1 MEEVANIENN
11 CISLRTKRRYHTTA
25 CLFIIWAYYNHRGI
39 LRPEFSEQVDAVL
52 LVPRSGL
59 AQRKAL
65 RTLVL
70 TEWLDKMERRRP
82 ELCPVDVLLLSYDI
96 VSTYMTTKKR
106 DEGRYL
112 GRGSYD
118 NIRSSIIYLFTMSNT
133 SPPPGFQNSMT
144 TLLKGFTHTIVGQR
158 VEAGESLEEG
168 KEVTSF
174 ECLSYYARNFSKVKM
189 MNTIFRTCSF
199 F

>member
-11 CISLRTKRRYHTTA
+11 CISLRTKRRYHTTV
-25 CLFIIWAYYNHRGI
+25 CSFIIWAYYNHRGI

-52 LVPRSGL
+52 LVPRSGS

-70 TEWLDKMERRRP
+70 TQWLEKMERRRP
-82 ELCPVDVLLLSYDI
+82 ELCPVDVSLLLYDI
-96 VSTYMTTKKR
+96 VSTYMTTTKR
-106 DEGRYL
+106 EDGRYL

-133 SPPPGFQNSMT
+133 SPPPGF
-144 TLLKGFTHTIVGQR
+144 
-158 VEAGESLEEG
+158 
-168 KEVTSF
+168 
-174 ECLSYYARNFSKVKM
+174 
-189 MNTIFRTCSF
+189 
-199 F
+199 

>member
-25 CLFIIWAYYNHRGI
+25 CLFIIWAYYNHCGI
-39 LRPEFSEQVDAVL
+39 LRREFSEQVDAVL
-52 LVPRSGL
+52 LVQSSAL

-65 RTLVL
+65 RQLVI
-70 TEWLDKMERRRP
+70 TRWLEKMERRRP
-82 ELCPVDVLLLSYDI
+82 ELCPVDVSLLSYNI

-118 NIRSSIIYLFTMSNT
+118 NI
-133 SPPPGFQNSMT
+133 
-144 TLLKGFTHTIVGQR
+144 
-158 VEAGESLEEG
+158 
-168 KEVTSF
+168 
-174 ECLSYYARNFSKVKM
+174 
-189 MNTIFRTCSF
+189 
-199 F
+199 

>member
-11 CISLRTKRRYHTTA
+11 CISLRTKRRYHTTV
-25 CLFIIWAYYNHRGI
+25 CSFIIWAYYNHCGI

-65 RTLVL
+65 QTLVL
-70 TEWLDKMERRRP
+70 TQWLDKMERRRP
-82 ELCPVDVLLLSYDI
+82 ELCPVDVLLLLYDI

-118 NIRSSIIYLFTMSNT
+118 NI
-133 SPPPGFQNSMT
+133 
-144 TLLKGFTHTIVGQR
+144 
-158 VEAGESLEEG
+158 
-168 KEVTSF
+168 
-174 ECLSYYARNFSKVKM
+174 
-189 MNTIFRTCSF
+189 
-199 F
+199 